1 MINFFSETD
10 FKLIE
15 ESNISKWIQLVSDS
29 ENKKIGEINFIFCDD
44 EYLLKINQDYLDH
57 DTYTDIISFDNTIGS
72 ELNGDIF
79 ISIERVKENA
89 VDFSVSFEEEL
100 RRVIIHGVLHFCGY
114 KDKSEEESVLMRKKE
129 DEKLLLFHV
138 EQ

>member
-29 ENKKIGEINFIFCDD
+29 ENKKIREINFIFCDD